1 MKYLSLARAVSHI
14 CLERPVKT
22 ESVGGRGG
30 AESCDPAVI
39 LQ

>member
-1 MKYLSLARAVSHI
+1 MKCLSSARAVSHI

-22 ESVGGRGG
+22 ERVGGQGG

-39 LQ
+39 PQ